1 MQRTTVVVRLQ
12 VHVTGLLLLQQLLL
26 LVVVVRVLPCDG
38 FTNSVV
44 GQFESS
50 RRRIH
55 GVVSEIQNRP
65 SSSTTSSPQSARRRR
80 RIGNMNYDDDYWEED
95 EDDFDLEDD
104 RDRRPYQVSLDNDNE
119 LLTDYDKDPQL
130 HWEKCGDDEDDEDGC
145 WVLLPP
151 LYVTKPTAVIH
162 FCGGTFFGSAPKLW
176 YGPLLEGLCRATQCV
191 IVATAIPITWTE
203 NPLQHV
209 LLSRKLQRQF
219 QTAYVTVLEDEY
231 GDTALSDVPVV
242 ALGHSL
248 GSRLLAVL
256 ATLAPPRNAAAPPY
270 KSFILMSFTNYGASA
285 GIPGVQ
291 QLMKSRNNLDAPK
304 ARSRRRNRSRS
315 RYDEEDYDDELDDD
329 DDLEELI
336 EELQQNVLE
345 QTTKIRD
352 ALTPLS
358 QDLEFY
364 PTPDQLWDALAK
376 DKRFTV
382 PETLIVQ
389 FDDDEVDQSAR
400 LASILKDTS
409 NVKYARLQGNHL
421 SPVAVEAK
429 AGSWLDLPSKAT
441 KALVKVIRGKPV
453 REKST
458 DTSTMRDLR
467 QTIARY
473 ITDVVT
479 K

>member
-1 MQRTTVVVRLQ
+1 
-12 VHVTGLLLLQQLLL
+12 
-26 LVVVVRVLPCDG
+26 
-38 FTNSVV
+38 
-44 GQFESS
+44 
-50 RRRIH
+50 
-55 GVVSEIQNRP
+55 
-65 SSSTTSSPQSARRRR
+65 
-80 RIGNMNYDDDYWEED
+80 
-95 EDDFDLEDD
+95 
-104 RDRRPYQVSLDNDNE
+104 
-119 LLTDYDKDPQL
+119 
-130 HWEKCGDDEDDEDGC
+130 
-145 WVLLPP
+145 
-151 LYVTKPTAVIH
+151 
-162 FCGGTFFGSAPKLW
+162 
-176 YGPLLEGLCRATQCV
+176 LEGLCRATQCV
-191 IVATAIPITWTE
+191 IVATAIPVTWTE

-231 GDTALSDVPVV
+231 GDTALADVPVV

-291 QLMKSRNNLDAPK
+291 QLMKSRNSLDAPK
-304 ARSRRRNRSRS
+304 ARSRRRSRNRS
-315 RYDEEDYDDELDDD
+315 RYDEEDYDDDFDD

-336 EELQQNVLE
+336 EELQQNVWE

-364 PTPDQLWDALAK
+364 PSPDQLWDALAK

-400 LASILKDTS
+400 LASILKNTS
-409 NVKYARLQGNHL
+409 NVKYARLRGNHL

-429 AGSWLDLPSKAT
+429 TGSWLDLPSKAT
-441 KALVKVIRGKPV
+441 KALVKVIRGKPI